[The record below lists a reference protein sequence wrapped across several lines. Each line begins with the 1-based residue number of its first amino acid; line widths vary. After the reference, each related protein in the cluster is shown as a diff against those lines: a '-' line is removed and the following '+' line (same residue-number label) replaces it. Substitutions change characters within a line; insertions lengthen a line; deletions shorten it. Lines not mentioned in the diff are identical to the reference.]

1 MGFLTLSLPA
11 LVAAIVLGILLIVFG
26 GNFGPLMIASMIL
39 FLVLSAIVTAFG
51 ITNKKKIGVAEKDRG
66 IKNVIAN
73 GLAPLIF
80 SILFAYYVPQIPIA
94 HILILGFISTVA
106 AITADKFSS
115 EIGVLNGNPTMIFGL
130 KKVKKG
136 TSGGVTKLGLISGF
150 LGSAIITIPA
160 TIMYFLISG
169 TYYSYYIVIL
179 IIFIGFLGSIF
190 DSMLGYFEECGFGNK
205 YTSNFIAS
213 ILSGLL
219 LVIIFLI

>member
-11 LVAAIVLGILLIVFG
+11 LVAAIILGILLIIFG
-26 GNFGPLMIASMIL
+26 GIFGPLMIASMIL

-51 ITNKKKIGVAEKDRG
+51 IINKKKIGVAEKDRG

-80 SILFAYYVPQIPIA
+80 SILFAYYMSQA
-94 HILILGFISTVA
+94 HISYILILGFVSSVA

-115 EIGVLNGNPTMIFGL
+115 EIGVLNGSPTMIFSL

-150 LGSAIITIPA
+150 LGSTLITIPA
-160 TIMYFLISG
+160 TLMYFLISG
-169 TYYSYYIVIL
+169 TYYNYYIVTL

-190 DSMLGYFEECGFGNK
+190 DSILGYFEELGFGNK

-213 ILSGLL
+213 IISGLL
-219 LVIIFLI
+219 LVIILLI